1 MFTALKGIIPLR
13 SRKKSKYLFSRT
25 FFWKLFFLWC
35 WENKCFHLILY
46 VIYYLFSSDNSL
58 SYSIGK
64 LLMPFLHFMIFM
76 YSLASLLI
84 SSGFFFS
91 PSVFFS
97 CQHKPLFCKHGW
109 RRFFVV
115 FHTEFFLHCVLKI
128 CWNIMMTSRVM
139 EETRKKNQNLF
150 NRILYTAVYK
160 FIV

>member
-35 WENKCFHLILY
+35 WENKRFHLILY
-46 VIYYLFSSDNSL
+46 IIYYLFSSDNSL

-84 SSGFFFS
+84 SSGFFFCLHRCFS
-91 PSVFFS
+91 HVNTNRCSVSMDDVVFLWCFIRNFS
-97 CQHKPLFCKHGW
+97 CIVFSKFVETLWW
-109 RRFFVV
+109 RQ
-115 FHTEFFLHCVLKI
+115 E
-128 CWNIMMTSRVM
+128 
-139 EETRKKNQNLF
+139 
-150 NRILYTAVYK
+150 
-160 FIV
+160 

>member
-1 MFTALKGIIPLR
+1 
-13 SRKKSKYLFSRT
+13 
-25 FFWKLFFLWC
+25 
-35 WENKCFHLILY
+35 
-46 VIYYLFSSDNSL
+46 
-58 SYSIGK
+58 
-64 LLMPFLHFMIFM
+64 MPFLHFMIFM

-84 SSGFFFS
+84 SSGFFFLS

-97 CQHKPLFCKHGW
+97 CQYKPLFCKHGW

-139 EETRKKNQNLF
+139 EKTRKKPQNLF

-160 FIV
+160 FIVLFSVYWQFLSKRRVTLLDVLAIQNIDIGRLMW